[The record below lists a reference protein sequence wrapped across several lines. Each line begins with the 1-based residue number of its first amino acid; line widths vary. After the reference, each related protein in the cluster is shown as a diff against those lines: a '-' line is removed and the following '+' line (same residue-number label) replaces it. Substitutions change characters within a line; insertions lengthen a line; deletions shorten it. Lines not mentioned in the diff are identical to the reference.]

1 MPVQDGEHFRCHAI
15 NEVLFFLPGQLLAI
29 VHSGYIDGGVIMNFI
44 RKTEACDSDEEAVGH
59 LIGA

>member
-44 RKTEACDSDEEAVGH
+44 RKTEAFDSDEEAVGH